1 LSATEQRNL
10 ISNLAGDLGQ
20 VSHEETRYIMLSH
33 FYKAD
38 ASYGTA
44 LAQALKAD
52 VNRVKTMAA
61 QLSE

>member
-1 LSATEQRNL
+1 L

-20 VSHEETRYIMLSH
+20 VKHEETRYIMLSH

-38 ASYGTA
+38 AQYGTA
-44 LAQALKAD
+44 LSQALKAD
-52 VNRVKTMAA
+52 LSRVKSMAA